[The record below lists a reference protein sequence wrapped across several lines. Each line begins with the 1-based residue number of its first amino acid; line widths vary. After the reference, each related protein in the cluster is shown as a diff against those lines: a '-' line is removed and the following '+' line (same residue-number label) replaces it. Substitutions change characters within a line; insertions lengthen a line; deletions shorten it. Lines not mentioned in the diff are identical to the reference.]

1 MADDATRTAKADA
14 KFGEGFLTDIWY
26 FAALSGDLKPGK
38 LARYEL
44 LGEPVLLGRSSSGQL
59 FALRDICPHRAAPL
73 SAGSFHRETS
83 GAETVECP
91 YHGWRF
97 GADGACAAIPS
108 LVADQAMDVGRIRV
122 RRYPV
127 AESQGLVFVW
137 VSSDPRGSGEPTEP
151 PPVFEGVVGGK
162 PKLVDRMEFAA
173 HIDHAVVGLMDPTHG
188 PYVHQ
193 NWWWRSTA
201 SQHDKA
207 KAFEPR
213 EAGFAMARHAPSSN
227 SYAYRILGGAPQTE
241 IVFRLPGLRWEQIQV
256 GERQVLAL
264 TCLTPV
270 DETHT
275 RITQIMWSDHPA
287 FTLLKPFI
295 AGGARKFLRQD
306 AAMVDLQNQ
315 GLAYDPTLLWID
327 DADAQAKWYQA
338 LKREWTA
345 SRAAGRAFQ
354 NLKFESLGVR
364 LKYVDMFYG
373 VLVRKTIQRD
383 HVYHG
388 RLFNISPS
396 EFAQWQERAHVRSD
410 VFEKR

>member
-1 MADDATRTAKADA
+1 MAEGDA
-14 KFGEGFLTDIWY
+14 KPVSAAAATTRFGEGFLRDIWY
-26 FAALSGDLKPGK
+26 FAALGHDLKPGK
-38 LARYEL
+38 LQRYEI
-44 LGEPVLLGRSSSGQL
+44 LGEPVLLGRTRAGD
-59 FALRDICPHRAAPL
+59 AYGLRDVCPHRAAPL
-73 SAGSFHRETS
+73 SAGRLVKGED
-83 GAETVECP
+83 GAELVECP
-91 YHGWRF
+91 YHGWRWRT
-97 GADGACAAIPS
+97 DGACAAIPS
-108 LVADQAMDVGRIRV
+108 LVDSQEMDIGRIRV
-122 RRYPV
+122 RAYPV

-137 VSSDPRGSGEPTEP
+137 MGSSAGGEPDQP
-151 PPVFEGVVGGK
+151 PPVFPGVVGGR
-162 PKLVDRMEFAA
+162 PKLVDRMMFDA

-241 IVFRLPGLRWEQIQV
+241 IVFRLPGLRWEHIQV
-256 GERQVLAL
+256 GQRQVLAL

-270 DETHT
+270 DKAHT

-345 SRAAGRAFQ
+345 SRAGGRAFQ
-354 NLKFESLGVR
+354 NPVKAAVLK
-364 LKYVDMFYG
+364 
-373 VLVRKTIQRD
+373 
-383 HVYHG
+383 
-388 RLFNISPS
+388 
-396 EFAQWQERAHVRSD
+396 WRS
-410 VFEKR
+410 